1 MGSHVVISS
10 WGFLLS
16 NLLQKNPLYSEGL
29 FIFLGFFLKTNKK
42 TPMLL
47 EIEFSD
53 TEKKI

>member
-42 TPMLL
+42 IPMLL